1 MTQPVMT
8 DPHHSSSSHP
18 ASERGRSAAEIER
31 WLVEHLAE
39 ELQIAP
45 EAIKMDQPILA
56 QGVDSMHAVAIV
68 AKLEDWLG
76 IRFQSDPLEE
86 APSIAALAR
95 SLAQDPANQSPK
107 R

>member
-1 MTQPVMT
+1 MMDENP
-8 DPHHSSSSHP
+8 SSSSQSTSAH
-18 ASERGRSAAEIER
+18 RRSAAEIEC
-31 WLVEHLAE
+31 WLVEHLAA
-39 ELQIAP
+39 ELQVAP
-45 EAIKMDQPILA
+45 ETIKVDQPILA

-76 IRFQSDPLEE
+76 VRFTSDPLEE

-95 SLAQDPANQSPK
+95 SLAQDSEDPTKQCPE

>member
-1 MTQPVMT
+1 M
-8 DPHHSSSSHP
+8 S
-18 ASERGRSAAEIER
+18 ASGRSAIEIER
-31 WLVEHLAE
+31 WLVDHLAE
-39 ELQIAP
+39 ELQVAP
-45 EAIKMDQPILA
+45 ETIRVDQPILA

-76 IRFQSDPLEE
+76 IRFQSDPLEA

-95 SLAQDPANQSPK
+95 SLAQDGEDPANQSPE